1 MWPGAKNPP
10 VTGWQDLATDDPA
23 RIPHLWTWEMWDAAL
38 LPEKASAQ
46 DRAARAERIAKIF
59 ATPTEKLT
67 PAPFNPGILLGRD
80 PATGEVL
87 MAFDTDK
94 KKGDHA
100 LVSREKLF
108 AEEGLP
114 RATYA
119 QETTSGGFHDL
130 YKFALREGL
139 KIRNRTGAREW
150 RSGVEVKG
158 EGGYILGAGA
168 VLIGFDKQT
177 RPYVIGEYRVTQDAP
192 IAELP
197 EAYADDLAT
206 KIVTLS
212 AVDEKGEVR
221 VAPDVEADSPANQA
235 RVIAFLQKWAPPAIE
250 GEGGRAVMLF
260 QVAHPCADRGCSLR
274 KSAELMLDYWNG
286 EKAFPPFDDDYL
298 VEQVLSLANS
308 RQELVGSKT
317 AEVVFGPNDAESEA
331 LTKKID
337 AQSEA
342 RKGAEAADGAKG
354 EKVDGEADAPDPV
367 ALPAG
372 LSPVAPFD
380 PSFLPNS
387 VSPFVLDIATRMQI
401 PPDYVGIAVMIALGS
416 VLGRH
421 AALRMSNGWFEHA
434 NLWGAIVG
442 RPGDKKSPAI
452 EEALAML
459 SNLEAEA
466 KKASEPARAAYER
479 ACKAHKIK
487 TAAFEKQ
494 YQKALE
500 KGEVAELK
508 DAGPEP
514 TPPQKRRYRIID
526 ATYEALGEILVD
538 NPNGVLAYRDEL
550 IALLK
555 PLDREENATARGFY
569 LSAWSGKQAYEFDRI
584 GRGNVR
590 IEAACLSVFGTTQP
604 GKLSSYVQ
612 KATSDSGN
620 DGMLQRFSL
629 LVWPDERKGD
639 GAFVSRDPDDGAR
652 ADAEQAFLLADR
664 FGAPDPFGDA
674 ASFFDDDGV
683 TYLRFDAEAQAVFEG
698 WYNALERRLRS
709 DEWPSHLR
717 EHFSKYRGLVP
728 KLAMIDHVTDGRTGD
743 VGLVS
748 VRKAIAFAAYLET
761 HAVRAYGAGPQ
772 GEVEAAKTILAHIKN
787 GGLKREGFTAREIYR
802 ARWKGLDKERA
813 NLALLWQIFL
823 GKAFLGFLKRVLRD
837 SWVVGVTEGRPWM
850 RPGNS
855 ILSGGLRLFSV
866 LFGIRREHGCARF
879 MWRG

>member
-1 MWPGAKNPP
+1 MQGNIGAANGALRPNGKRGLKVDVDTKN
-10 VTGWQDLATDDPA
+10 TGGA
-23 RIPHLWTWEMWDAAL
+23 
-38 LPEKASAQ
+38 EKAT
-46 DRAARAERIAKIF
+46 RAERLGQLEAKVG
-59 ATPTEKLT
+59 P
-67 PAPFNPGILLGRD
+67 LG
-80 PATGEVL
+80 
-87 MAFDTDK
+87 
-94 KKGDHA
+94 
-100 LVSREKLF
+100 
-108 AEEGLP
+108 
-114 RATYA
+114 
-119 QETTSGGFHDL
+119 
-130 YKFALREGL
+130 
-139 KIRNRTGAREW
+139 
-150 RSGVEVKG
+150 
-158 EGGYILGAGA
+158 
-168 VLIGFDKQT
+168 
-177 RPYVIGEYRVTQDAP
+177 VTV
-192 IAELP
+192 
-197 EAYADDLAT
+197 T
-206 KIVTLS
+206 TLS
-212 AVDEKGEVR
+212 ATHPDLAPEVGACVHLEIPADVKIYWNSHPVKGTDVPQQVLLPGSEIDGRFYDMAPGLGFGDVETAPASQALIDAVTRKAGGKSTFDEATNEAKTADGVKIDDPSNIARAADWLVNHAPKGVGGAGKHDVAIAVIQKVRDFGISRELTLTLVYNLWNKLHCDPQYDLDRLRKHVFTVDRSRQTDVGSGTAAAVFGE
-221 VAPDVEADSPANQA
+221 AEDVEA
-235 RVIAFLQKWAPPAIE
+235 
-250 GEGGRAVMLF
+250 
-260 QVAHPCADRGCSLR
+260 
-274 KSAELMLDYWNG
+274 
-286 EKAFPPFDDDYL
+286 
-298 VEQVLSLANS
+298 
-308 RQELVGSKT
+308 
-317 AEVVFGPNDAESEA
+317 
-331 LTKKID
+331 
-337 AQSEA
+337 
-342 RKGAEAADGAKG
+342 GA
-354 EKVDGEADAPDPV
+354 ADAPDPV

-372 LSPVAPFD
+372 LSRVAPFD
-380 PSFLPNS
+380 PSFLPGS
-387 VSPFVLDIATRMQI
+387 VSPFVLDVATRMQI
-401 PPDYVGIAVMIALGS
+401 PPDYVGIAVMLALGS

-452 EEALAML
+452 EEALSML
-459 SNLEAEA
+459 SKLEAEA

-494 YQKALE
+494 YQRALE
-500 KGEVAELK
+500 KGEAAELK

-514 TPPQKRRYRIID
+514 TPPQKRRYRVID

-538 NPNGVLAYRDEL
+538 NPNGVLAHRDEL

-612 KATSDSGN
+612 KATSDLGN

-652 ADAEQAFLLADR
+652 ADAEQAFLLADK

-683 TYLRFDAEAQAVFEG
+683 TCLRFDAEAQAVFEG

-772 GEVEAAKTILAHIKN
+772 GEVEAAKTILAHLKN

-813 NLALLWQIFL
+813 NLGLQLLVDHEWLTVTRKGIGGQSSVIFALNP
-823 GKAFLGFLKRVLRD
+823 KATL
-837 SWVVGVTEGRPWM
+837 
-850 RPGNS
+850 
-855 ILSGGLRLFSV
+855 
-866 LFGIRREHGCARF
+866 
-879 MWRG
+879 